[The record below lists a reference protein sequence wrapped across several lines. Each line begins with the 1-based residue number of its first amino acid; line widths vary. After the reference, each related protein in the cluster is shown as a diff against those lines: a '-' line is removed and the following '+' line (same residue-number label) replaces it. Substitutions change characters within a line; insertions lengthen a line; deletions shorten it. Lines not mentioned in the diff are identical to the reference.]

1 MSINGVTIDGLR
13 FTLEVN
19 LTPFAEGQPTKRIKV
34 GVKDGNFTYQ
44 F

>member
-19 LTPFAEGQPTKRIKV
+19 LTPFAT